1 MEEEVEEDYPDDG
14 VELAH
19 GDLLGSLHCSH
30 HLLLV
35 LKCSHNV
42 NMSLLISGIM
52 S

>member
-1 MEEEVEEDYPDDG
+1 MEEEDYPDDG